1 MKSRCDQL
9 EEDKRTVEIKNA
21 GLGDAI
27 STLHSRVDGLQFEL
41 SLEREL
47 RSATQL
53 ELARELAEK
62 GCLAHQVEELQGNN
76 RILAEEIDHMV
87 CGMSGLQAE
96 VEGFAS
102 GEKIAPAARKKV
114 WDEIVE
120 SEDFVDMQL
129 AIEVRIGKRI

>member
-1 MKSRCDQL
+1 M
-9 EEDKRTVEIKNA
+9 
-21 GLGDAI
+21 
-27 STLHSRVDGLQFEL
+27 
-41 SLEREL
+41 
-47 RSATQL
+47 
-53 ELARELAEK
+53 AREPAEK
-62 GCLAHQVEELQGNN
+62 GRLAYQVEELQGNN

-120 SEDFVDMQL
+120 SEDFVNMQL
-129 AIEVRIGKRI
+129 AIEVRMARHIREKLRV